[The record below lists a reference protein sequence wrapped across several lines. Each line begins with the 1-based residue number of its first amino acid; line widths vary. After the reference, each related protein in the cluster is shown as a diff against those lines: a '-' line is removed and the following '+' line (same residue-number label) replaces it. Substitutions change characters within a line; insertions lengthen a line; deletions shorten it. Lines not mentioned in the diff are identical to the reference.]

1 MKRLVV
7 APGFDGPEAITHLSL
22 ERIPPEKRVQAWV
35 ESLGQSVGAYRA
47 STVAQRRHWF
57 DISAKAH
64 ELGGL
69 IRSRPIRQVY
79 LSKVSAN
86 GHSVSLRMREPRES
100 QAHMLCVAQTR
111 GTTTFQS
118 DGDSMT
124 VGAGEIAFFPVR
136 TELKISSP
144 SSFEHCILRSP
155 DDVLWKS
162 AGVLHQESLHLSGR
176 SPLQRLLV
184 HFLEILVNEP
194 VWSSP
199 EADGH
204 LSDAICEF
212 VRFAVKEGDHKSIHG
227 VDSGHP
233 LSMSIFRHI
242 EANLHD
248 RDLSAS
254 KIAQALGCSRRT
266 IYRVFD
272 ASDGQGRLISR
283 YIWRRRVERCAQTIR
298 SGRDYGTL
306 TELAY
311 SFGFSSSSHFCRLF
325 KKHMGV
331 GPSRYACQQG
341 VKRRR
346 GPA

>member
-1 MKRLVV
+1 MKRLVIAA
-7 APGFDGPEAITHLSL
+7 APDVPGAITHLSL

-47 STVAQRRHWF
+47 STVGQRRHWF

-69 IRSRPIRQVY
+69 IRSRPIRQAY

-86 GHSVSLRMREPRES
+86 GHSVSLRMRELRGS
-100 QAHMLCVAQTR
+100 QPHMLCVAQTR
-111 GTTTFQS
+111 GKTTFQS
-118 DGDSMT
+118 DGNSMT
-124 VGAGEIAFFPVR
+124 IGAGEIAFFPVR

-162 AGVLHQESLHLSGR
+162 AGVLHQERLHLAGR

-184 HFLEILVNEP
+184 HFLEILVNER
-194 VWSSP
+194 VLSSP
-199 EADGH
+199 EDDVN
-204 LSDAICEF
+204 LSHALCQF
-212 VRFAVKEGDHKSIHG
+212 LGFAVKEGDPRSIHS

-233 LSMSIFRHI
+233 LSTSVFRHI
-242 EANLHD
+242 EENLHD

-266 IYRVFD
+266 VYRVFD
-272 ASDGQGRLISR
+272 ASDGQGQLISR

-298 SGRDYGTL
+298 SGHDYGTL

-325 KKHMGV
+325 KKHMEV
-331 GPSRYACQQG
+331 GPSSYACQQG
-341 VKRRR
+341 VKRR